1 MSCDIQ
7 ALQED
12 EDQPGFAAIAR
23 QQLAV
28 YRFPVMVMMS
38 LPNGT
43 MVHSANANDLLDKEQ
58 VMALSKHTYVNSR
71 GHCISLTTHWQTPY
85 PMADSGPEDRL
96 IAPCQ
101 TQYPM
106 ADSVPHGRLSTPC
119 QTQYPMADSV
129 PHGRLSTPWQTQ
141 YPMADSVP
149 HARLSTPCPTQYPM
163 ADSVP
168 HARLRSPWQTQ
179 VPMADSGPQDRL
191 STP

>member
-71 GHCISLTTHWQTPY
+71 GHCISLTVPTGRLHTPWQTQVPRI
-85 PMADSGPEDRL
+85 DSLPHARL
-96 IAPCQ
+96 STPWQ

-106 ADSVPHGRLSTPC
+106 ADSVPHARLSTPW

-141 YPMADSVP
+141 YPMPDSVP
-149 HARLSTPCPTQYPM
+149 HGMPDSVPHGRLSTPCP
-163 ADSVP
+163 
-168 HARLRSPWQTQ
+168 TQ
-179 VPMADSGPQDRL
+179 VPMADSGPHGRL
-191 STP
+191 RSPG